1 MSKKK
6 RQLLLMVALSVV
18 GVLALSASVLYILR
32 HFGLEAVLILVV
44 SGTGAG
50 WGWVIRWLW

>member
-32 HFGLEAVLILVV
+32 HFGLEAVL
-44 SGTGAG
+44 SWSSPARAPGGAG
-50 WGWVIRWLW
+50 